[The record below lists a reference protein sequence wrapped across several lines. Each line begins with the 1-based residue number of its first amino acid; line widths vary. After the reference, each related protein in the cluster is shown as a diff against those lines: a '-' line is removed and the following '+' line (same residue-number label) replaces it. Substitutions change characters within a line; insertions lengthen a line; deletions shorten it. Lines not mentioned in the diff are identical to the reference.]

1 MTTTIITQ
9 PNQSLLDVILEKY
22 GTLEAGMTMTL
33 ANNVPISYIPL
44 AGTQLIVPD
53 SLQTDE
59 GNVQYL
65 RRLGIVP
72 GTVAMPLLSYSMVM
86 RPVLTAVPTVTGSP
100 HVIGYYEMELRETDE
115 FYHAYSLE
123 ESYTGLNRMQY
134 VTEERY
140 LTGYAPEN
148 ALPLTTVPM
157 PEKRIRYRLP
167 WTVGLGYM
175 IVFPD
180 LTEPETTVTFSDT
193 EGNKAFFSP
202 VIVLDNT
209 TQEVLDVLCGR
220 LEVEVVAANVDAVV
234 VKVTRMHPAIHMADF
249 ATYVMEWTHDAIGGK
264 PDPTDPHNADITLLT
279 LLPGKHLLG
288 LRTTYLYTHTT
299 PVTAFPSSACSVVLE
314 VQ

>member
-1 MTTTIITQ
+1 MTTTITTQ

-22 GTLEAGMTMTL
+22 GTLEAGMTMAL

-44 AGTQLIVPD
+44 PGTQLIVPD
-53 SLQTDE
+53 SLQTDD

-72 GTVAMPLLSYSMVM
+72 GTVAMPLLSCSMVM
-86 RPVLTAVPTVTGSP
+86 RPALTAIPTVTGNP

-115 FYHAYSLE
+115 FFHMHPLA

-140 LTGYAPEN
+140 LTGSAPEN

-220 LEVEVVAANVDAVV
+220 LEVVLVQANVDAVV
-234 VKVTRMHPAIHMADF
+234 VKVTRTHPAIHMADF
-249 ATYVMEWTHDAIGGK
+249 ATYVMEWTQGAIGGT
-264 PDPTDPHNADITLLT
+264 PDPTDPHNADVTLLT
-279 LLPGKHLLG
+279 LPPGTHMLG
-288 LRTTYLYTHTT
+288 LHTTYTYIHTT
-299 PVTAFPSSACSVVLE
+299 PITAFPASGCSVAIQ